1 MMTSRCLILLT
12 SSLLAGMAALTVALR
27 FGSGAEEYD
36 LASAVQSD
44 FRMVGESVRVSLESI
59 MQGGSMTEWDYSVG
73 AAHCVDGKK
82 S

>member
-1 MMTSRCLILLT
+1 MSVCKHWSQMIQQT
-12 SSLLAGMAALTVALR
+12 
-27 FGSGAEEYD
+27 
-36 LASAVQSD
+36 
-44 FRMVGESVRVSLESI
+44 SVRVSLESI